1 MRTTIDL
8 PDTLFKKM
16 KAMAALKGMKMK
28 EYVTDVLEKALA
40 TSKQTHLGKK
50 RHEVKFPLIHR
61 KKPGTIRYSNEQL
74 EDLMIAEEVAK
85 LEKLARR

>member
-1 MRTTIDL
+1 M

-28 EYVTDVLEKALA
+28 EFVTDILEKALA
-40 TSKQTHLGKK
+40 PKRQTHSEKK

-85 LEKLARR
+85 FEKLARR

>member
-1 MRTTIDL
+1 M

-28 EYVTDVLEKALA
+28 EFVTDILEKALA
-40 TSKQTHLGKK
+40 PKRQTHSEKK